1 MSGNKNE
8 KIKSIIEDHN
18 KKIDDY
24 YKNIYKNDINEF
36 YKKFFYSNNDNSRLK
51 LHKELIKLYNFLILD
66 KDDIDRRI
74 FLINRINDI
83 MSNVTNSFIIE
94 NVGSYSYDLSLFD
107 SDLDFTLIP
116 KLEKY
121 KNNNMDNINNSIN
134 NDLSN
139 NLFNTNIELNEKQIE
154 EYQNKDIQY
163 KVLYDIFKKI
173 KEKFISTYNIYNIEI
188 INNNVP
194 LIRIKF
200 EDFPDI
206 NVDITAFQFTSIFSK
221 YLIKNLLRDKDYM
234 KYLIIIIK
242 YMLKEKG
249 LYKRKHK
256 GLSSYGIFHL
266 VYYFVIHIKKNYN
279 FGNKKLN
286 INLEYITLSEFL
298 IYFFEFYGIYFNFRD
313 YGISIRNGCHLI
325 KNCEENKIKKIAFI
339 QDFLEPNKNI
349 CEYTDIKSIL
359 DLFRFYYK
367 SLIFSPCNFNIYI
380 SRIICLDLLIKK
392 KFDHYKIIK
401 KYKLNDINNKFNK

>member
-221 YLIKNLLRDKDYM
+221 YLIKN
-234 KYLIIIIK
+234 
-242 YMLKEKG
+242 
-249 LYKRKHK
+249 
-256 GLSSYGIFHL
+256 
-266 VYYFVIHIKKNYN
+266 
-279 FGNKKLN
+279 
-286 INLEYITLSEFL
+286 
-298 IYFFEFYGIYFNFRD
+298 
-313 YGISIRNGCHLI
+313 
-325 KNCEENKIKKIAFI
+325 
-339 QDFLEPNKNI
+339 
-349 CEYTDIKSIL
+349 
-359 DLFRFYYK
+359 
-367 SLIFSPCNFNIYI
+367 
-380 SRIICLDLLIKK
+380 
-392 KFDHYKIIK
+392 
-401 KYKLNDINNKFNK
+401 